1 MDKQKSLIMDFYV
14 PTSCRLSFITI
25 INHLWSCSA
34 KYLGFTPHHQTVFFF
49 WWWSKWWNF
58 CCEYRLM
65 NITQMKY
72 MPMLHDWSSR
82 PREDVVTDENGFQF
96 GLSTIDYVLTTDR
109 WCYNE
114 CLLMLDTC
122 RKMQLRFKTQ
132 FVFYICRD
140 IILK

>member
-1 MDKQKSLIMDFYV
+1 
-14 PTSCRLSFITI
+14 
-25 INHLWSCSA
+25 
-34 KYLGFTPHHQTVFFF
+34 
-49 WWWSKWWNF
+49 
-58 CCEYRLM
+58 
-65 NITQMKY
+65 MKY

-122 RKMQLRFKTQ
+122 KKCNYVLKHGLYFI
-132 FVFYICRD
+132 FVETSF
-140 IILK
+140 

>member
-1 MDKQKSLIMDFYV
+1 
-14 PTSCRLSFITI
+14 
-25 INHLWSCSA
+25 
-34 KYLGFTPHHQTVFFF
+34 
-49 WWWSKWWNF
+49 
-58 CCEYRLM
+58 M

-114 CLLMLDTC
+114 CLLMLDAC
-122 RKMQLRFKTQ
+122 RKMQLKSKTQ